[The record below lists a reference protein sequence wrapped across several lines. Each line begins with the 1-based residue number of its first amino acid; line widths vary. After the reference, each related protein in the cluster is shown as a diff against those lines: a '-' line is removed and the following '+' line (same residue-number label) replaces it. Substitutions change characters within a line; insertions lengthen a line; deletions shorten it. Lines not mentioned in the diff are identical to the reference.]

1 MNFGSR
7 LSWNIELRLLAFELR
22 TFCNELW
29 AMNREQLDL
38 KMKKI
43 FLILLAI
50 SYQLSAISC
59 QLSVVDSQSQ
69 SQSQQCESLLSKS
82 YLKSYWNSGL
92 TVLAQPVHYDWKDWT
107 VFAGVAAATTLSF
120 VYDDEIYNFID
131 GTFTDNGWNTAS
143 KCTDVFGEEYFILPS
158 VALTYAIGAINKDC
172 RLRNMSLA
180 ALQSFVYAEV
190 ASAGLKVL
198 TCRMRPSEFNGH
210 SRQSESAFSSQ
221 SQSQSR
227 QSESAVSSQTWLG
240 PFKSLESTSF
250 PSGHAMR
257 SFALATTVAGFY
269 PEKKWVGI
277 VTYSLATVTSVGRV
291 VSKEHWASDVIV
303 GAALGYF
310 IGRGVVKFNERIG
323 NISSVEI
330 QPIATNY
337 GLGVLVNF

>member
-1 MNFGSR
+1 
-7 LSWNIELRLLAFELR
+7 
-22 TFCNELW
+22 
-29 AMNREQLDL
+29 
-38 KMKKI
+38 MKKI
-43 FLILLAI
+43 FLILLFAI

-59 QLSVVDSQSQ
+59 QLSVVDSLSQQSESTVSVNGLSQQSASTVSVNSLSQSQSQ

-107 VFAGVAAATTLSF
+107 AFAGVAAVTTLSF

-143 KCTDVFGEEYFILPS
+143 QCTDVFGEEYFILPS

-198 TCRMRPSEFNGH
+198 TCRMRPLEVNSQQSTVNSQRSTVNG
-210 SRQSESAFSSQ
+210 Q
-221 SQSQSR
+221 SQSQ
-227 QSESAVSSQTWLG
+227 SQTWLG
-240 PFKSLESTSF
+240 PFKSFESTSF

-277 VTYSLATVTSVGRV
+277 VSYSLATVTSVGRV
-291 VSKEHWASDVIV
+291 ISKEHWASDVIV
-303 GAALGYF
+303 GAAIGYF
-310 IGRGVVKFNERIG
+310 IGRGVVKFNEKIG

>member
-1 MNFGSR
+1 
-7 LSWNIELRLLAFELR
+7 
-22 TFCNELW
+22 
-29 AMNREQLDL
+29 
-38 KMKKI
+38 MKKI
-43 FLILLAI
+43 FLILLLAI
-50 SYQLSAISC
+50 SYQLSAVSC
-59 QLSVVDSQSQ
+59 QLSVVDSLSQQSASTVSVNGLSQSQSQSLSQSQ

-107 VFAGVAAATTLSF
+107 AFAGVAAVTTLAF

-131 GTFTDNGWNTAS
+131 GTFADNRWNTVS

-158 VALTYAIGAINKDC
+158 VALTYAISAINKDC

-198 TCRMRPSEFNGH
+198 TCRMRPLEVNGQW
-210 SRQSESAFSSQ
+210 STVNGQQSTVNSQ
-221 SQSQSR
+221 QST
-227 QSESAVSSQTWLG
+227 ANSQTWLG
-240 PFKSLESTSF
+240 PFKSFESTSF

-269 PEKKWVGI
+269 PDRKWVG
-277 VTYSLATVTSVGRV
+277 VLSYSLATMTSVGRV
-291 VSKEHWASDVIV
+291 ISKEHWTSDVIV

-310 IGRGVVKFNERIG
+310 IGRGVVKFNEKIG
-323 NISSVEI
+323 NVSSVEI
-330 QPIATNY
+330 QPVATNY
-337 GLGVLVNF
+337 GLGVVINF